1 MAGKKQFD
9 MDTALDAAMVQ
20 FWRAG
25 YADTSLDDL
34 SRATG
39 LNRSSIYASLGDKD
53 ALFLRCLDRY
63 AARYGASYD
72 TALSA
77 QDTEADTEADSDPN
91 PSAGAKAGVDAN
103 REAGPLGAV
112 RRFFDVT
119 LARIADP
126 DLPDG
131 CLIAQSAMAVPVLS
145 PGGAAHAKEALGL
158 QHTRLRAALKAGRLD
173 DGEADRFAVHVAAV
187 NQSLA
192 VMSRAGATPAQLAAI
207 VSVTLDALAQALSL
221 RAPGTPG

>member
-63 AARYGASYD
+63 AARYGARYD
-72 TALSA
+72 TALSPP
-77 QDTEADTEADSDPN
+77 E
-91 PSAGAKAGVDAN
+91 AGAGTGADADADADAN
-103 REAGPLGAV
+103 QEAGPLGAV

-145 PGGAAHAKEALGL
+145 PGVAAHAKEALGL

-207 VSVTLDALAQALSL
+207 VSVTLDALAQALSAQAPDA
-221 RAPGTPG
+221 RAPRPPG